1 MEGTSCLQPA
11 AMQAASWPN
20 HTFNAIPSTIIVSVE
35 GLVKAEGQSTYL
47 FPQHSIL
54 PELYPPTHT
63 HTLFFLGDSV
73 IISFILRNETI
84 T

>member
-54 PELYPPTHT
+54 PELYPPPTHT
-63 HTLFFLGDSV
+63 HPLLSWGLCDYIFYFKK
-73 IISFILRNETI
+73 
-84 T
+84 